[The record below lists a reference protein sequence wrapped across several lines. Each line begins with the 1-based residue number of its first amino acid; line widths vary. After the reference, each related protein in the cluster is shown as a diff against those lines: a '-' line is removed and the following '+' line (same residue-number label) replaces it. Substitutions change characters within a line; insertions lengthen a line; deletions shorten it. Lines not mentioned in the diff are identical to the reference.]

1 MSSLVQKGA
10 TTKSIIPTISSNAYK
25 TTLSTTKSSSK
36 SAASSVKPSGTSA
49 ASSAKASSSSC
60 AAVAPPAS
68 TQTGIVS
75 GCTKWYT
82 AKSGDYCYAIASAN
96 GISTDTFMSWNP
108 AVNAP
113 SCNNIQ

>member
-1 MSSLVQKGA
+1 MTLSSLVQKGA
-10 TTKSIIPTISSNAYK
+10 TAKSLK
-25 TTLSTTKSSSK
+25 TTSSIAVYGSSK
-36 SAASSVKPSGTSA
+36 AYSSIKPSV
-49 ASSAKASSSSC
+49 SSAKASGASKC
-60 AAVAPPAS
+60 ATVAAPAA

-96 GISTDTFMSWNP
+96 GIDTNTFMAWNP